1 MAMDAH
7 ERKREYVARECI
19 GESTRQVANA
29 ISGFRGTVETR
40 NHDPRV
46 RVEVLGVLA

>member
-1 MAMDAH
+1 MAMNAH
-7 ERKREYVARECI
+7 ESKRENVSRERI

-46 RVEVLGVLA
+46 RVEILGVLA